1 MKWNDLKAYCKKH
14 NYSPED
20 VLRLIKR
27 YNRSGYFRGKKDW
40 KMTRFRMYAHERIK
54 MKNDLYRG
62 SKKDAVSNIV
72 STPEFQN
79 KFKESIYGNL
89 SYDHAPL
96 LTQLISEP
104 RQHRDLKKAFQL
116 EGSQEII

>member
-1 MKWNDLKAYCKKH
+1 
-14 NYSPED
+14 
-20 VLRLIKR
+20 
-27 YNRSGYFRGKKDW
+27 
-40 KMTRFRMYAHERIK
+40 MTRFRMYARERIK